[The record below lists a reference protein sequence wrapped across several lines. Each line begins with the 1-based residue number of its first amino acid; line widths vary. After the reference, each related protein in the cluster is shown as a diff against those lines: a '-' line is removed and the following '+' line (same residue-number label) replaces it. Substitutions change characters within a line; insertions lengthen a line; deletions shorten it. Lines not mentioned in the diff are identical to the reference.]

1 MITIAEVI
9 EQCAKVC
16 EEAYPYSVFHTDQR
30 ASKNC
35 AAAIRALAAQY
46 EGWIAVDTLR
56 DTPTLDAAMDSA
68 RKYLAEL
75 DAPETCKPALQVER
89 ADARRPL
96 TDEEMHGLYRR
107 AGLEAYYPR
116 DGVMQYEYERRFDDF
131 ARAIERAHK
140 IGGNDD

>member
-9 EQCAKVC
+9 EQCAKII
-16 EEAYPYSVFHTDQR
+16 DQQDVDPSFKHR
-30 ASKNC
+30 MSSH
-35 AAAIRALAAQY
+35 IRALAAQY

-75 DAPETCKPALQVER
+75 DAPETCKPAVQVER

>member
-1 MITIAEVI
+1 VITIAEVI
-9 EQCAKVC
+9 EQCAKII
-16 EEAYPYSVFHTDQR
+16 DQQDVDPSFKHR
-30 ASKNC
+30 MSSH
-35 AAAIRALAAQY
+35 IRALAAQY

-89 ADARRPL
+89 ADPRRPL
-96 TDEEMHGLYRR
+96 TDEEIEVLNELRLTR
-107 AGLEAYYPR
+107 
-116 DGVMQYEYERRFDDF
+116 QQF